1 MLVGGI
7 LLTHL
12 QNLPC
17 NAHEVAEIEIP
28 AASVK
33 DSSQN
38 EIGTGT
44 VSWRWEDLDL
54 NSVFPFL
61 FLSPL
66 LEHDSCLGWAAGWV
80 DLPFVFTSG
89 LSWLLATLITS
100 FFVQS
105 VWVDCLLH
113 S

>member
-33 DSSQN
+33 DSAQN
-38 EIGTGT
+38 EIGLYSG
-44 VSWRWEDLDL
+44 
-54 NSVFPFL
+54 FL
-61 FLSPL
+61 FYIVGL
-66 LEHDSCLGWAAGWV
+66 L
-80 DLPFVFTSG
+80 
-89 LSWLLATLITS
+89 
-100 FFVQS
+100 
-105 VWVDCLLH
+105 
-113 S
+113 

>member
-1 MLVGGI
+1 MQDKMLVGGI

-38 EIGTGT
+38 EIGANNFIART
-44 VSWRWEDLDL
+44 
-54 NSVFPFL
+54 
-61 FLSPL
+61 
-66 LEHDSCLGWAAGWV
+66 
-80 DLPFVFTSG
+80 
-89 LSWLLATLITS
+89 
-100 FFVQS
+100 
-105 VWVDCLLH
+105 
-113 S
+113 

>member
-33 DSSQN
+33 DSAQN
-38 EIGTGT
+38 EIGLS
-44 VSWRWEDLDL
+44 SWFMFIRSLRT
-54 NSVFPFL
+54 SVF
-61 FLSPL
+61 LSFVGGN
-66 LEHDSCLGWAAGWV
+66 LGR
-80 DLPFVFTSG
+80 
-89 LSWLLATLITS
+89 I
-100 FFVQS
+100 
-105 VWVDCLLH
+105 
-113 S
+113 

>member
-44 VSWRWEDLDL
+44 VS
-54 NSVFPFL
+54 
-61 FLSPL
+61 
-66 LEHDSCLGWAAGWV
+66 
-80 DLPFVFTSG
+80 
-89 LSWLLATLITS
+89 
-100 FFVQS
+100 
-105 VWVDCLLH
+105 
-113 S
+113 